1 MANLL
6 EALADRVLLGDGAT
20 GSYLYGRGIPQGACL
35 EESNL
40 SRPDLVRGIHQNY
53 VAAGSHV
60 IMTNSFGANRLRLA
74 RFRLENRVAEINR
87 RAAGLAREV
96 VGPKEIFVGG
106 SVGPLMR
113 KATDPELDVDDQR
126 GIFREQMA
134 ALLEGGVDCLFIEN
148 FSDLDEILLAWEVYR
163 DLTDLPAICALAVS
177 MEGRLL
183 SGQGLTAAW
192 KTLREAGVPVVGL
205 NATVGPMN
213 CVSLLSQQ
221 EVGPKDRI
229 SIYPNAGKPEFYD
242 GYVNYAAS
250 PEYFASL
257 LPDLVAEGA
266 RLIGGDYGTGPEHIA
281 EMAKVLPG
289 LKPVAR
295 KPVQPRRQI
304 AVAENKPAPAGEG
317 LQADEPSLLD
327 KFRERVV
334 HIVELDSPKSLAMG
348 KFMAGAQALKDSG
361 ADAVTLADNSLAI
374 LRVSNVAA
382 GVLLRDRVG
391 ITPMIHLA
399 CRDRNLLGMQSELM
413 GMAVLGF
420 RHVLALTGDP
430 SKVGDHPGATS
441 VYDLNS
447 VKLIKLIRDMNG
459 GRNAVGGNLRRETR
473 FLIGC
478 AFNPNARNFDSQLR
492 KLESKIA
499 NGAQYALTQP
509 VFDPELARKTGK
521 ALAELGLPCFT
532 GVMPLLHSR
541 NAEFLHNEVPGINI
555 PDNIREQLRRADS
568 EAAATEIGLGLARR
582 VREAVLETTNGVYL
596 ITPFL
601 RYELSQALIE
611 AS

>member
-1 MANLL
+1 M
-6 EALADRVLLGDGAT
+6 ADRILLGDGAT
-20 GSYLYGRGIPQGACL
+20 GSFLNRMGIPRAACL

-40 SRPDLVRGIHQNY
+40 SRPDLVRDIHQSY
-53 VAAGSHV
+53 VEAGSDV
-60 IMTNSFGANRLRLA
+60 IMTNSFGANRLRLT
-74 RFRLENRVAEINR
+74 RFRLESRVAEINAL
-87 RAAGLAREV
+87 AARLAKEV
-96 VGPKEIFVGG
+96 VGPRDVQVGG

-113 KATDPELDVDDQR
+113 KATDPELSQDDQR
-126 GIFREQMA
+126 SIFREQMA
-134 ALLEGGVDCLFIEN
+134 ALLDGGVDCVFIEN
-148 FSDLDEILLAWEVYR
+148 FSDLDELLLAWEVYR
-163 DLTDLPAICALAVS
+163 GLTDLPAICSLAVS

-183 SGQGLTAAW
+183 SGQDLTEAW
-192 KTLREAGVPVVGL
+192 QLLRAAGVPVVGL

-213 CVSLLSQQ
+213 CISLLSHQ
-221 EVGPKDRI
+221 EVKPEDRI

-250 PEYFASL
+250 PAYFASL

-281 EMAKVLPG
+281 EMAKVLPS
-289 LKPVAR
+289 LKPVAS
-295 KPVQPRRQI
+295 
-304 AVAENKPAPAGEG
+304 KPARKRLQVTAGAEPTKKEADQ
-317 LQADEPSLLD
+317 LQTEEPSILEKL
-327 KFRERVV
+327 KERVV

-348 KFMAGAQALKDSG
+348 KFMAGAQALKDAG
-361 ADAVTLADNSLAI
+361 ADAITLADNSLAI

-382 GVLLRDRVG
+382 GVLLRDQVG

-430 SKVGDHPGATS
+430 AKVGDHPGATS

-447 VKLIKLIRDMNG
+447 VKLIKLIKDMNG
-459 GRNAVGGNLRRETR
+459 GCNAVGGNLRRETK

-478 AFNPNARNFDSQLR
+478 AFNPNARNFDSQLK
-492 KLESKIA
+492 KLESKMA

-521 ALAELGLPCFT
+521 ALAEMGMPCFT

-541 NAEFLHNEVPGINI
+541 NAEFLHNEVPGIKI
-555 PDNIREQLRRADS
+555 PDDIRWQLRHAES
-568 EAAATEIGLGLARR
+568 ESVATEIGLGLARQI
-582 VREAVLETTNGVYL
+582 REAVLETTNGVYL

-611 AS
+611 T

>member
-1 MANLL
+1 M
-6 EALADRVLLGDGAT
+6 ADRVLLGDGAT
-20 GSYLYGRGIPQGACL
+20 GSFLNRQGIPRGACL

-40 SRPDLVRGIHQNY
+40 SRPDLVREIHQNY
-53 VAAGSHV
+53 VDAGSHV

-74 RFRLENRVAEINR
+74 RFRLDSRVAEINALSAR
-87 RAAGLAREV
+87 LAKEV
-96 VGPKEIFVGG
+96 VGTRDVWVGG

-113 KATDPELDVDDQR
+113 KATDPELSADDQR
-126 GIFREQMA
+126 SIFREQMA
-134 ALLEGGVDCLFIEN
+134 ALLDGGVDCVFIEN
-148 FSDLDEILLAWEVYR
+148 FSELDELLLAWEVYR
-163 DLTDLPAICALAVS
+163 GLTDLPAICALAVS

-183 SGQGLTAAW
+183 SGEGLTEAW
-192 KTLREAGVPVVGL
+192 STLRQAGVPVVGL

-213 CVSLLSQQ
+213 CISLLSQQ
-221 EVGPKDRI
+221 EIKPEDRI

-281 EMAKVLPG
+281 EMAKVLPS
-289 LKPVAR
+289 LKPVAS
-295 KPVQPRRQI
+295 
-304 AVAENKPAPAGEG
+304 KPARQR
-317 LQADEPSLLD
+317 LQVQAAAEAPKKEADQLQTEEPSILD
-327 KFRERVV
+327 KLKERVV

-348 KFMAGAQALKDSG
+348 KFMAGAQALKDAG
-361 ADAVTLADNSLAI
+361 ADAITLADNSLAI
-374 LRVSNVAA
+374 LRVSNIAA
-382 GVLLRDRVG
+382 GVLLRDQVG

-430 SKVGDHPGATS
+430 AKVGDHPGATS

-447 VKLIKLIRDMNG
+447 VKLIKLIKNMNEG
-459 GRNAVGGNLRRETR
+459 HNAVGGNLRRETK

-478 AFNPNARNFDSQLR
+478 AFNPNARNFDSQLK
-492 KLESKIA
+492 KLESKMA

-541 NAEFLHNEVPGINI
+541 NAEFLHNEVPGIKI
-555 PDNIREQLRRADS
+555 PDDIREQLRHADS
-568 EAAATEIGLGLARR
+568 ESAATEIGLGLARR
-582 VREAVLETTNGVYL
+582 IREAVLETTKGVYL

-601 RYELSQALIE
+601 RYELSEALIE
-611 AS
+611 A